1 VSGDDRLL
9 IFPVGSAVVDAL
21 PDRSKSF
28 GVDSATDRSPTKAE
42 GNHPRLCGAYLKGPN
57 RPVFYPTQVQVQI
70 MPFYGQE
77 TP

>member
-57 RPVFYPTQVQVQI
+57 QPVFYPTQVQVQV